1 MQAGNIAAGDP
12 GIPILQPQQQN
23 APPMVMDG
31 KTIKHRKC
39 ALDECEQPLVNYKN
53 GRFCD
58 VHINLQDICGIIP
71 CGLPVQ
77 LAALGDT
84 PGGEVVHTFKAKT
97 IYCLQTVKWA
107 CGAPVLG
114 ILNSIWADYPD
125 LRPGFIAYDDA
136 CSLLRHIVTQNAT
149 DSWVSTTKFVV
160 HAWHYIGHRA
170 TDILCRLWCNPA
182 PVNGAQPNLVLVE
195 EDKNGAQH
203 QTRAFNTE
211 AVEQLNS
218 WLTGFEPQL
227 RQMSEVNYDFFI
239 HILMMIYG
247 ENVADK
253 VERKGMDLSD
263 EFWVQAI
270 GE

>member
-1 MQAGNIAAGDP
+1 MGTPRGYVRMA
-12 GIPILQPQQQN
+12 
-23 APPMVMDG
+23 VMDG

-39 ALDECEQPLVNYKN
+39 ALDECERPLVNYKN
-53 GRFCD
+53 GRFCN
-58 VHINLQDICGIIP
+58 VPINLQDICGIIP
-71 CGLPVQ
+71 CGLPV
-77 LAALGDT
+77 
-84 PGGEVVHTFKAKT
+84 VHTFKAKT
-97 IYCLQTVKWA
+97 IYCLQTVQWV
-107 CGAPVLG
+107 CGAPVGWGKCYRSESSPQVLG

-136 CSLLRHIVTQNAT
+136 CSLLRHIFTQNAT
-149 DSWVSTTKFVV
+149 DSWVSTMKFIVD
-160 HAWHYIGHRA
+160 AWHYIGHRA

-182 PVNGAQPNLVLVE
+182 PVNGAQPDLVLVE
-195 EDKNGAQH
+195 EDKNGEQH

-253 VERKGMDLSD
+253 VARKGMDLSD